1 MKIIINHIIIEV
13 IVIYTAQQIHHV
25 DFIIIIISI
34 MNLLIVQLINVCVQ
48 VISIQV
54 IDMQIVVQNML

>member
-1 MKIIINHIIIEV
+1 MKIIINHIIVEF

-25 DFIIIIISI
+25 DFIIIITSI

-48 VISIQV
+48 VISIQAT
-54 IDMQIVVQNML
+54 DMQIVVQNMP